1 MSEESVEV
9 VEESQPAPTPE
20 VEAKPTVDEDWK
32 SALPDDIRD
41 NPNFAKYT
49 SMESFAKGHLNAV
62 SMLGKEPELKI
73 PDNEDDRGEFFN
85 KLGRPEE
92 ANGYKFSEYEAP
104 EDLKEYING
113 REESFRET
121 AHKIGLTTDQASEL
135 HKWYMEGNMDN
146 AKSMEENRNQI
157 QQEGFNNLKAEWGE
171 AYDKNINMS
180 QLALGEFADAE
191 FVNYLEQ
198 TGLGDHP
205 SMIKAFH
212 NIAEGMIGEGK
223 LEASTDSSQTPAA
236 IDSKIAE
243 IMANPKYWEEDS
255 LERPALVR
263 EVQGLLERKHPEEA
277 RT

>member
-9 VEESQPAPTPE
+9 VEESQPETVTEVAP
-20 VEAKPTVDEDWK
+20 EDWK
-32 SALPDDIRD
+32 SALPEDIRD

-62 SMLGKEPELKI
+62 SMLGKEPELKV
-73 PDNEDDRGEFFN
+73 PDSEDDRNEFYN
-85 KLGRPEE
+85 KLGRPDEP
-92 ANGYKFSEYEAP
+92 NGYKFNEFEAP
-104 EDLKEYING
+104 EDLKEYVQG
-113 REESFRET
+113 REESFRQT
-121 AHKIGLTTDQASEL
+121 AHKIGLSAEQASEL

-157 QQEGFNNLKAEWGE
+157 QQEGFNALKSEWGE
-171 AYDKNINMS
+171 AYDKNLKMS
-180 QLALGEFADAE
+180 QLALGEFADAD

-205 SMIKAFH
+205 AMIKAFH
-212 NIAEGMIGEGK
+212 TISEGMIGEGK
-223 LEASTDSSQTPAA
+223 LEASTDTSQTPAA
-236 IDSKIAE
+236 IDAKIAE
-243 IMANPKYWEEDS
+243 IMANPKYWDEGR

-263 EVQGLLERKHPEEA
+263 EVHSLMEKKHPQEA